1 MGVLLLVRHGQ
12 AMFGAANYDDLSQ
25 IGMQQARL
33 VALRIAQG
41 SPVSTVMCGS
51 LTRQRKT
58 ADAIAGALGVGA
70 ANSNDLWNEY
80 DHVDILADRASA
92 FVFDKDTTRSL
103 DAAKYAL
110 DEAIQRWMRSATG
123 YAESHDAFLTRVRTA
138 VDTAAERSGVNVAVT
153 SAGVIAAA
161 CTQLLGIDFE
171 TWPRLANV
179 IVNASV
185 TKIVS
190 GRSGTSMVTFND
202 HAHLEGT
209 RELIT
214 YR

>member
-1 MGVLLLVRHGQ
+1 M
-12 AMFGAANYDDLSQ
+12 
-25 IGMQQARL
+25 
-33 VALRIAQG
+33 
-41 SPVSTVMCGS
+41 
-51 LTRQRKT
+51 
-58 ADAIAGALGVGA
+58 
-70 ANSNDLWNEY
+70 
-80 DHVDILADRASA
+80 
-92 FVFDKDTTRSL
+92 
-103 DAAKYAL
+103 
-110 DEAIQRWMRSATG
+110 
-123 YAESHDAFLTRVRTA
+123 
-138 VDTAAERSGVNVAVT
+138 T

-161 CTQLLGIDFE
+161 CTQLLGIDIE